1 MSCFRMCLLLA
12 MWFGVL
18 GTLPAQVSYP
28 PPAEKS
34 DVHFRYRIRAD
45 RDERIRQFR
54 EMTSYLK
61 KQGFELTPREDS
73 DLDIFDPTAELMNG
87 TIPTANAKKLLD
99 EGHIQT
105 AIVLPAGMTLPD
117 DGKKLL
123 EVRLLLR
130 SGFAA
135 KEQRE
140 FHSQVALHLELLGF
154 RQSASYDHQSY
165 SLLRGSVPAES
176 LFRLLK
182 DLRTQPTGWFGP
194 LISPDLLPLPLRVV
208 SPVRFVEVLPELPTE
223 MIAPPPAPT
232 APSTSPAIVKLS
244 SDVRQIV
251 EDATA
256 SLNPVRVD
264 VILQDYPGNN
274 WRDSRIRLRTAVSTG
289 SIEGLLGL
297 VATVRVGV
305 AAEVIKIAELPEV
318 RSIRLPRSANETGLL
333 LAPKNSPLPNQYI
346 AESRL
351 SNLHQAGYRGES
363 VRVVVLASG
372 FPGAAALIG
381 KSLPKSTT
389 ILDITGE
396 VHPDLIASPE
406 KAERPGTGTATA
418 LAVHAA
424 APDAQ
429 LILVR
434 IDPTAF
440 HQLGTVT
447 RAILGEVGFSI
458 ALQTRSEEF
467 ISRAEVLDNRR
478 RQASEEYRKAFS
490 DLSDEEAQT
499 KRREAA
505 AATLE
510 KVLNDERQFKSVVER
525 FATLKTGLEQL
536 KGVGVVVNTLTW
548 DTGYP
553 QDGLSEIS
561 RLLEDRFTPK
571 PVESALRLNKQPA
584 VPLWVQP
591 ASIGLGQVWAG
602 PFLDSDNNGIMEFAP
617 ETVKIPAKRW
627 TRELN
632 FLGFAPNDG
641 QPTLGV
647 LPAGAKIRVTAAWR
661 EPHDPDG
668 FLLNEPVF
676 PLNLR
681 LFKQVDP
688 EAKQRSSDDL
698 LEVGF
703 SSGIPARLV
712 KTAGS
717 GAFEQ
722 TLEVT
727 IPSDGVYALRLE
739 GSFRVDYD
747 IPALKQK
754 VEIYPRVVIEAA
766 DNATAAKGRPI
777 FQSYV
782 QNRAGVGM
790 PGDAT
795 SVITVGTLENANL
808 TGTGPGIVLRIKPEL
823 LVNSVYANGGVNG
836 SGTAISAGYAG
847 GAAASLLSAG
857 VRASD
862 LVRTVGLKPGQALVI
877 PEDLLQRLPGKR

>member
-1 MSCFRMCLLLA
+1 
-12 MWFGVL
+12 
-18 GTLPAQVSYP
+18 
-28 PPAEKS
+28 
-34 DVHFRYRIRAD
+34 
-45 RDERIRQFR
+45 
-54 EMTSYLK
+54 
-61 KQGFELTPREDS
+61 
-73 DLDIFDPTAELMNG
+73 
-87 TIPTANAKKLLD
+87 
-99 EGHIQT
+99 
-105 AIVLPAGMTLPD
+105 
-117 DGKKLL
+117 
-123 EVRLLLR
+123 
-130 SGFAA
+130 
-135 KEQRE
+135 
-140 FHSQVALHLELLGF
+140 
-154 RQSASYDHQSY
+154 
-165 SLLRGSVPAES
+165 
-176 LFRLLK
+176 
-182 DLRTQPTGWFGP
+182 
-194 LISPDLLPLPLRVV
+194 
-208 SPVRFVEVLPELPTE
+208 
-223 MIAPPPAPT
+223 
-232 APSTSPAIVKLS
+232 
-244 SDVRQIV
+244 
-251 EDATA
+251 
-256 SLNPVRVD
+256 
-264 VILQDYPGNN
+264 
-274 WRDSRIRLRTAVSTG
+274 
-289 SIEGLLGL
+289 
-297 VATVRVGV
+297 
-305 AAEVIKIAELPEV
+305 
-318 RSIRLPRSANETGLL
+318 
-333 LAPKNSPLPNQYI
+333 
-346 AESRL
+346 
-351 SNLHQAGYRGES
+351 
-363 VRVVVLASG
+363 
-372 FPGAAALIG
+372 
-381 KSLPKSTT
+381 
-389 ILDITGE
+389 
-396 VHPDLIASPE
+396 
-406 KAERPGTGTATA
+406 
-418 LAVHAA
+418 
-424 APDAQ
+424 
-429 LILVR
+429 
-434 IDPTAF
+434 
-440 HQLGTVT
+440 
-447 RAILGEVGFSI
+447 
-458 ALQTRSEEF
+458 
-467 ISRAEVLDNRR
+467 
-478 RQASEEYRKAFS
+478 
-490 DLSDEEAQT
+490 
-499 KRREAA
+499 
-505 AATLE
+505 
-510 KVLNDERQFKSVVER
+510 
-525 FATLKTGLEQL
+525 
-536 KGVGVVVNTLTW
+536 
-548 DTGYP
+548 
-553 QDGLSEIS
+553 
-561 RLLEDRFTPK
+561 LEDRFTPK

-617 ETVKIPAKRW
+617 ESVKIPAKRW

-647 LPAGAKIRVTAAWR
+647 LPAGAKIRITVAWR

-727 IPSDGVYALRLE
+727 IPSEGVYALRLE
-739 GSFRVDYD
+739 GGFRVDYD

-777 FQSYV
+777 FLSYV

-823 LVNSVYANGGVNG
+823 LVNSVYANGGVTG